1 MSAVL
6 RESTPAGTVE
16 VLATVEGQAGLL
28 TPQALDFL
36 AGLHGRFESRR
47 QQLLSARR
55 ERQASFDH
63 GGLPDFRADTR
74 AIRDGDWRVAA
85 IPAALLD
92 RRVEI
97 TGPVD
102 PKMVI
107 NALNSG
113 ANCYMAD
120 FEDSTA
126 PIWDNLLGGQ
136 RALREAVAGTLEFTG
151 NGKRYALKP
160 FAEQAVLIVR
170 PRGWHLDEKHVLV
183 DGQRIGAGLFDL
195 GLFAFHNAD
204 VLAAKDRGPY
214 FYLPKLQSME
224 EAALWQDVLADI
236 EARLG
241 LPQGQVKVTVLVETL
256 PAAFEMDEILHA
268 LRERI
273 VGLNCG
279 RWDYIFSY
287 IKTLRRH
294 RDRVLPERA
303 QVTMTQPFLKAYS
316 ELLIRT
322 CHRRG
327 AHAMGG
333 MAAQIP
339 ISNDEAANE
348 AAMARVRADKLREAE
363 AGHDGTWVA
372 HPALIPIARAIFDER
387 MPGPHQQ
394 GVARDDVRV
403 SRDELLAPS
412 PGTVSRAGF
421 DGNVEVCVRYL
432 AAWLDGNG
440 CVPIHHLMED
450 AATAE
455 IARAQLWQ
463 WLHHA
468 DPIAQ
473 AAIGADPIAQAA
485 IEAGPVVQA
494 AIGADPVAPA
504 AGAGGHGGVPLHLDD
519 GEPIDF
525 ALLQRALLNLPS
537 RLAGETLPGAARV
550 QEAIALLDE
559 LTHRDALEEF
569 LTLPAYERLP

>member
-6 RESTPAGTVE
+6 KEIQPAAADAHVQFPAGAPVDLIGSGAQ
-16 VLATVEGQAGLL
+16 V
-28 TPQALDFL
+28 FL
-36 AGLHGRFESRR
+36 AGLHRRFEPGRQACLAARIRR
-47 QQLLSARR
+47 QA
-55 ERQASFDH
+55 EFDA
-63 GGLPDFRADTR
+63 GALPDFRADTR
-74 AIRDGDWRVAA
+74 AIRDGEWRVAP

-120 FEDSTA
+120 FEDSTS
-126 PIWDNLLGGQ
+126 PTWDNLLAGQ
-136 RALREAVAGTLEFTG
+136 RALHEAVAGTLSFVADS
-151 NGKRYALKP
+151 GKRYDLRPESAR
-160 FAEQAVLIVR
+160 AVLIVR

-183 DGQRIGAGLFDL
+183 DGARMSGALFDA
-195 GLFAFHNAD
+195 GLFAFHNASA
-204 VLAAKDRGPY
+204 LAKRDRGPY
-214 FYLPKLQSME
+214 LYLPKLQSME
-224 EAALWQDVLADI
+224 EAQLWQQVLTHI
-236 EARLG
+236 EGELG
-241 LPQGQVKVTVLVETL
+241 LPQGQIKVTVLIETL
-256 PAAFEMDEILHA
+256 PAVFEMDEILHA

-303 QVTMTQPFLKAYS
+303 QVGMTQPFLRAYS
-316 ELLIRT
+316 ELLIQT

-339 ISNDEAANE
+339 IADDADANE
-348 AAMARVRADKLREAE
+348 KALGRVRADKLREVT

-372 HPALIPIARAIFDER
+372 HPALIPLARLVFDER
-387 MPGPHQQ
+387 MPGPHQHHL
-394 GVARDDVRV
+394 GREEVIV
-403 SRDELLAPS
+403 SRDDLIRPS
-412 PGTVSRAGF
+412 LGSITRKGF
-421 DGNVEVCVRYL
+421 ESNLEVCVRYL

-440 CVPIHHLMED
+440 CVPIHWLMED

-463 WLHHA
+463 WLHAA
-468 DPIAQ
+468 DD
-473 AAIGADPIAQAA
+473 GRC
-485 IEAGPVVQA
+485 
-494 AIGADPVAPA
+494 
-504 AGAGGHGGVPLHLDD
+504 PLHLDD
-519 GEPIDF
+519 GTAIDD
-525 ALLQRALLNLPS
+525 ALFQRALLNLPS
-537 RLAGETLPGAARV
+537 RLAGQPLPGEARIP
-550 QEAIALLDE
+550 EAIAMLED
-559 LTHRDALEEF
+559 LTRRDTLADF
-569 LTLPAYERLP
+569 LTLPAYERL